1 LRSILN
7 AGPGLATAK
16 QLVLAQALAFESLAE
31 DMQNYILKHEAVR
44 HHLTT
49 HAERQAALS
58 GLARLVGRRNVVA
71 PWRTE

>member
-1 LRSILN
+1 MPVPAWPPR
-7 AGPGLATAK
+7 K

-49 HAERQAALS
+49 NRERDAALA
-58 GLARLVGRRNVVA
+58 GLARLVGRRSVVV